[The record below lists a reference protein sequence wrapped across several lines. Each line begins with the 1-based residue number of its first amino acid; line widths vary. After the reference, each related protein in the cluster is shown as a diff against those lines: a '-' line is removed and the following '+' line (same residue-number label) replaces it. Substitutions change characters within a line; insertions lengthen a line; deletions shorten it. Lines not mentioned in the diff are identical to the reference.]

1 MDYGAQVAGIT
12 EDEVDAPDC
21 HVRTIDFAQ
30 PSCVN
35 HMTRFLSA
43 WRRCQGALFSEG
55 TQFREWIMSNNQPV
69 YLTPEGLKKVKDE
82 LEYLTTTRRREVA
95 QMIAEAKAEGD
106 ISENAGYDEAKTA
119 QGFLEGRIR
128 ELEIIL
134 KNAKVINDADVAPD
148 VVVIGRTVVVREQGT
163 EMEEEYTIVGP
174 PEANP
179 AQGRISNESPM
190 GRALL
195 NKRAGDEAVVVSPGG
210 EIVFEIVKVK

>member
-1 MDYGAQVAGIT
+1 
-12 EDEVDAPDC
+12 
-21 HVRTIDFAQ
+21 
-30 PSCVN
+30 
-35 HMTRFLSA
+35 
-43 WRRCQGALFSEG
+43 
-55 TQFREWIMSNNQPV
+55 MSNNQPV
-69 YLTPEGLKKVKDE
+69 YLTPEGLQKVKDE

-148 VVVIGRTVVVREQGT
+148 VVGIGRTIIVREQGT

-174 PEANP
+174 PEADP
-179 AQGRISNESPM
+179 AQGRISHESPM

-195 NKRAGDEAVVVSPGG
+195 NKRAGDQAVVMSPGG
-210 EIVFEIVKVK
+210 EILFEIVKVK

>member
-1 MDYGAQVAGIT
+1 
-12 EDEVDAPDC
+12 
-21 HVRTIDFAQ
+21 
-30 PSCVN
+30 
-35 HMTRFLSA
+35 
-43 WRRCQGALFSEG
+43 
-55 TQFREWIMSNNQPV
+55 MSNNQPV

-128 ELEIIL
+128 ELEILL

-210 EIVFEIVKVK
+210 EIVFEIVRVK